1 MNAELEGIRRK
12 DLLVIIKISWVV
24 LLLFSLSSKR
34 NDYFSYIQFIGL
46 LIFCFFAFEE
56 KDESQRLFLWLFSA
70 VLINPF
76 FQVTLEVGVWTFI
89 KIIWIAYTIFSMI
102 TSREKSFILTPNPTP
117 IPTIEKETL
126 SKEENLIEKFEK
138 LNSTVKQLFCTDV
151 NEDLLWS
158 VYHKLYY
165 KTSNE
170 FVEQYN
176 DEIDEG
182 LSGKGFQVYKLL
194 AFHSLFYHHFQR
206 SPLRTSGFDV
216 LVVRGKIYLTPRGFE
231 YVNSDSVK
239 VVRMKSFFEK
249 AEKELKTQK
258 VLQDVFE
265 EIKTEEKN
273 KFSKNYQTENQK
285 RAEEYKVLNKR
296 YNNFKSLDETER
308 KQLRLSVREWVY
320 ELFEQHRDVYGYFKN
335 SENIAHRLDLEIE
348 KAVESEI
355 YEKAYELFIWREK
368 LKSEFKIK
376 W

>member
-138 LNSTVKQLFCTDV
+138 DRKSTRLNSSHV
-151 NEDLLWS
+151 
-158 VYHKLYY
+158 
-165 KTSNE
+165 
-170 FVEQYN
+170 
-176 DEIDEG
+176 
-182 LSGKGFQVYKLL
+182 
-194 AFHSLFYHHFQR
+194 
-206 SPLRTSGFDV
+206 
-216 LVVRGKIYLTPRGFE
+216 
-231 YVNSDSVK
+231 
-239 VVRMKSFFEK
+239 
-249 AEKELKTQK
+249 
-258 VLQDVFE
+258 
-265 EIKTEEKN
+265 
-273 KFSKNYQTENQK
+273 
-285 RAEEYKVLNKR
+285 
-296 YNNFKSLDETER
+296 
-308 KQLRLSVREWVY
+308 
-320 ELFEQHRDVYGYFKN
+320 KN
-335 SENIAHRLDLEIE
+335 SYA
-348 KAVESEI
+348 
-355 YEKAYELFIWREK
+355 
-368 LKSEFKIK
+368 
-376 W
+376 